1 MQETANHLVFVVD
14 EFGSVEGIATLENI
28 IEEIVG
34 EIQDGYG
41 AKTEEWFSQV
51 EKNVFI
57 INGRASIK
65 DVNQRLPFKLPER
78 KEYTTL
84 AGFFLYQFGKIPQ
97 EGEFLSYKGHKFIVE
112 RMNKRHL
119 SLLRVIL

>member
-1 MQETANHLVFVVD
+1 M
-14 EFGSVEGIATLENI
+14 EGIVTLDDI

-34 EIQDGYG
+34 EIQDGYSV
-41 AKTEEWFSQV
+41 KVDEWFCQV
-51 EKNVFI
+51 EEKVFI

-97 EGEFLSYKGHKFIVE
+97 EGELMSYKGHKFIVE
-112 RMNKRHL
+112 KMNKRHI